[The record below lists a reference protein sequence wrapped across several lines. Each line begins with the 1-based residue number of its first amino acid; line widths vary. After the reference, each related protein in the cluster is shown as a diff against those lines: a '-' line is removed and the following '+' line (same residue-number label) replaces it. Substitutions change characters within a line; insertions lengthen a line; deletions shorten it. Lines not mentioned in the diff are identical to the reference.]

1 MNGFK
6 VDQSGAIGFFGDID
20 VPNGIPAGEVL
31 VETQVFDRV
40 VEVDHDAEGDFGTG
54 GAQRIVLEEVFRNG
68 GAMVG
73 EILVAR
79 HAVIVRV

>member
-1 MNGFK
+1 M
-6 VDQSGAIGFFGDID
+6 GFFLNID
-20 VPNGIPAGEVL
+20 VPDGMPAGEVL

-54 GAQRIVLEEVFRNG
+54 GAQCIVLEEVFRNG

-73 EILVAR
+73 EILVAC
-79 HAVIVRV
+79 HSVIVRV